1 MGRMSELN
9 LLVSELKH
17 CGEALIGISESL
29 SELFTGNDAQEPVET
44 GKAEQVVPESKP
56 ITLEAVRAVLAEKSR
71 AGFTAEVRTLLE
83 KHGAEKL
90 SEIDP
95 SKYPSLLKEA
105 GVLGNG

>member
-1 MGRMSELN
+1 MGKMSELN

-17 CGEALIGISESL
+17 CGQALIGISESL
-29 SELFTGNDAQEPVET
+29 SDLFTRNNGHEPLET
-44 GKAEQVVPESKP
+44 AKDEQVVPESKP
-56 ITLEAVRAVLAEKSR
+56 ITLEEIRAVLAEKSR

-95 SKYPSLLKEA
+95 SQYPSLLQEA

>member
-1 MGRMSELN
+1 MGKMSELN

-29 SELFTGNDAQEPVET
+29 SDMFAGNDSNKRVET
-44 GKAEQVVPESKP
+44 AKDEPAVPETKP
-56 ITLEAVRAVLAEKSR
+56 ISLEEVRSVLAEKSR
-71 AGFTAEVRTLLE
+71 AGFTAEVRILLE

-95 SKYPSLLKEA
+95 SQYPSLIEEA

>member
-1 MGRMSELN
+1 MGKMSELN

-29 SELFTGNDAQEPVET
+29 SELFTGNDAQEHVET
-44 GKAEQVVPESKP
+44 VKAEQVVPESKP
-56 ITLEAVRAVLAEKSR
+56 IALEAVRAVLAEKSR

-95 SKYPSLLKEA
+95 SKYPSLLQEA